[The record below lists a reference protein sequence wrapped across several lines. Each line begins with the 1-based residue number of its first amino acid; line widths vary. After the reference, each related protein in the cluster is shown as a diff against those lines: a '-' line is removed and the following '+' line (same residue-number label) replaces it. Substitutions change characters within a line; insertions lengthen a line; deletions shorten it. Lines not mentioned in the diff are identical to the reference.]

1 MQLDCNNKHIVLV
14 GNSIDSL
21 TKKQGKEIDNFDI
34 VVRFGKGV
42 PTGREEYI
50 GSRTDI
56 WATGSLRSKM
66 RDHYPEDTKVLY
78 NPSCFTYLEEY
89 PHYEHTVMFTP
100 DELEYIHSDYLKSY
114 TPNTDQRKRLSI
126 GLLTALYFCT
136 KVNTFASL
144 TFINFDFFHK
154 GTKFKDEMH
163 DKESVATSWHLPL
176 AVPQFE
182 DKEDALRNHPS
193 HDSEQ
198 EKKIVQSLLYN
209 RNDIYFIGDIAPE
222 YSYEDVSE
230 LAWDNYRKPI

>member
-66 RDHYPEDTKVLY
+66 RDQYPEDTKVLY

-89 PHYEHTVMFTP
+89 PDYEHTVMFTP
-100 DELEYIHSDYLKSY
+100 SELEYIHSDYLNSY

-193 HDSEQ
+193 HDSQQ

-230 LAWDNYRKPI
+230 LAFDKYRKPI